1 MDGHSFVLQ
10 VNFLFLKFYL
20 FFCLIIDLTDENIYK
35 YFINNQ
41 QTSGHQSLI
50 FGIRELNSI
59 EIINYCLNNSGRN
72 TLPITDQSFYFTSNY
87 QLRIYTSG
95 CYYLDQNNNWK
106 SDGLIVSVFSFL
118 QDRIQLCTFMD
129 SSVASTD
136 YILTRHASNPKVRV
150 QSFSVNL

>member
-1 MDGHSFVLQ
+1 MDGHCFVLQ
-10 VNFLFLKFYL
+10 VNFLFLEFYSFL
-20 FFCLIIDLTDENIYK
+20 CLIVDLTDENIYK

-59 EIINYCLNNSGRN
+59 EIINYCLNNSEIN
-72 TLPITDQSFYFTSNY
+72 TLPITDQPFNFTSNY

-95 CYYLDQNNNWK
+95 CYYLDENNNWK

-118 QDRIQLCTFMD
+118 QDRI
-129 SSVASTD
+129 
-136 YILTRHASNPKVRV
+136 
-150 QSFSVNL
+150 